1 MANIKMY
8 TEGGIG
14 KGNTMPL
21 EGTVHGEIFEYLGD
35 NTITPQLFSWNDISK
50 EWRLIGGVSSGETY
64 KNATPMNIS
73 VGGYGIG
80 TSFPTDKTVVEM
92 LDGLLYPYTLP
103 SVSLSMNPSA
113 SVKEYGNPIS
123 SVILSANI
131 TKKSN
136 DIVKIEYYKN
146 GSLIKTNTSLVNGNS
161 VDTYTDS
168 TGVNSTTTY
177 SVKLYD
183 SKPNSVTSSSSFTY
197 VYPMYIGSVTMLNPT
212 ETDIKSMTKKIV
224 TKSNQS
230 MSYTISSSR
239 FCFAYPSSYGNI
251 VSIKDPNNFEM
262 INSFTKT
269 VSTFTMLDG
278 LSVSYNIYTLSG
290 QTSQTGFTVTYS
302 F

>member
-1 MANIKMY
+1 MTNIKMY

-35 NTITPQLFSWNDISK
+35 NTITPQLFSWNDIFK
-50 EWRLIGGVSSGETY
+50 EWQPIGGGSSGTY

-80 TSFPTDKTVVEM
+80 TSFPTDKTIVEM

-131 TKKSN
+131 IKKSS

-146 GSLIKTNTSLVNGNS
+146 GSLIKTNTSLANGNS

-197 VYPMYIGSVTMLNPT
+197 VYPMYIGNLSMLNPT
-212 ETDIKSMTKKIV
+212 ESDVKAMTKRIV
-224 TKSNQS
+224 TKGNQS

-239 FCFAYPSSYGNI
+239 FCFAYPSNYGNI

-278 LSVSYNIYTLSG
+278 LSVSYNIYTLSS
-290 QTSQTGFTVTYS
+290 QTSQTSFTVTYS

>member
-35 NTITPQLFSWNDISK
+35 NTITPQLFSWNDMFK
-50 EWRLIGGVSSGETY
+50 EWRLIGGVSGGETY

-73 VGGYGIG
+73 VGGYGVG

-103 SVSLSMNPSA
+103 SVSLSMNPSS
-113 SVKEYGNPIS
+113 SVKEYGNSIS

-168 TGVNSTTTY
+168 TGVNGTTTY

-197 VYPMYIGSVTMLNPT
+197 VYPMYIGSVSNLNPI
-212 ETDIKSMTKKIV
+212 ETDIKAMTKLIKI
-224 TKSNQS
+224 KGNQS
-230 MSYTISSSR
+230 NSYTISSSR
-239 FCFAYPSSYGNI
+239 FCFAYPTSYGNLT
-251 VSIKDPNNFEM
+251 SILDPNGFEM
-262 INSFTKT
+262 LSSFTKT
-269 VSTFTMLDG
+269 TSNFTMLDG
-278 LSVSYNIYTLSG
+278 LSIGYNIYTLN
-290 QTSQTGFTVTYS
+290 TSTTQSAFTVTYK

>member
-1 MANIKMY
+1 MTNIKMY

-35 NTITPQLFSWNDISK
+35 NTITPQLFSWNDIFK
-50 EWRLIGGVSSGETY
+50 EWQPIGGGSGGTY

-80 TSFPTDKTVVEM
+80 TSFPTDKTIVEM

-131 TKKSN
+131 IKKSS

-146 GSLIKTNTSLVNGNS
+146 GSLIKTNTSLANGNS

-197 VYPMYIGSVTMLNPT
+197 VYPMYIGSLSMLNPT
-212 ETDIKSMTKKIV
+212 ESDVKAMTKRIV
-224 TKSNQS
+224 TKGNQS
-230 MSYTISSSR
+230 ISYTISSSR

-278 LSVSYNIYTLSG
+278 LSVSYNIYTLSS
-290 QTSQTGFTVTYS
+290 QTSQTTFTVTYS